1 MSRRDS
7 PIIDLLRAAA
17 VMLVFPA
24 RVVIF
29 LGMIYAIGAGN
40 RLTGVILMA
49 VGILAYVAVAKIMAT
64 RPHARLDLKRRSSTY
79 YGHDLI
85 RSDRPTK
92 SVSEVSLEGHGPPT
106 PLTKGRRKY
115 AEW

>member
-1 MSRRDS
+1 
-7 PIIDLLRAAA
+7 
-17 VMLVFPA
+17 MLVFPA

-49 VGILAYVAVAKIMAT
+49 AGVLAYVIIAKIIAT
-64 RPHARLDLKRRSSTY
+64 RPHARLDLKRRSSAPFAQ
-79 YGHDLI
+79 DAI
-85 RSDRPTK
+85 RADRPTQ
-92 SVSEVSLEGHGPPT
+92 SVSEVGLEGRGPPT
-106 PLTKGRRKY
+106 PLTKGRRKL